1 MNLKN
6 CLSASSIFFLAACT
20 SHIQEPVDT
29 SQFND
34 LLPGSWKCGS
44 IQEYFKEDTVL
55 VYSKDGQVSVD
66 TSMYMKIEDTDD
78 ALSFDISGTASWEL
92 KNDNL
97 YEVYEEIS
105 FKPTNEYTA
114 SIKGFMS
121 SFMPKKGQRGESK
134 VLLLDNNK
142 LVLES
147 GDKEKLTCYRK

>member
-1 MNLKN
+1 MNLKH
-6 CLSASSIFFLAACT
+6 CLFASSTFFLAACT

-29 SQFND
+29 SHFND
-34 LLPGSWKCGS
+34 LLPGSWKCGT
-44 IQEYFKEDTVL
+44 IQNDYKEDTVL

-66 TSMYMKIEDTDD
+66 TSMYMKMEGTDNV
-78 ALSFDISGTASWEL
+78 LSFDISGTARWEL

-97 YEVYEEIS
+97 YEIYEEIS

-134 VLLLDNNK
+134 VLSLDNNK

-147 GDKEKLTCYRK
+147 GDNEKLTCYRK